1 VAIGSAAESILGA
14 CEVSKLGDTL
24 YMMIASKL
32 LPRWA
37 CGGQS
42 GSRLKQFRPGVH
54 SAQALYRP
62 GLKKDELLRVACQIM
77 QAGLERH
84 CQSGMGFDVLVLG
97 GQEEVLETRRIAARS
112 D

>member
-1 VAIGSAAESILGA
+1 
-14 CEVSKLGDTL
+14 
-24 YMMIASKL
+24 
-32 LPRWA
+32 
-37 CGGQS
+37 
-42 GSRLKQFRPGVH
+42 
-54 SAQALYRP
+54 LYRP